1 MHTQRPLKNVS
12 VKNQTYWSLPIIKL
26 FNVLINRME
35 TFQHHCASDLIIFNS
50 WIVNINNVCSET
62 KEKKWGVQWN
72 NWQGEMLSSDFEW
85 LISFLLKNITTNK
98 MFLQNISILTKQHF
112 LVEDIPVKK
121 PFQQNVLQAPS
132 LIIQEHSALSNVS
145 NAKLVLLCVWL

>member
-1 MHTQRPLKNVS
+1 
-12 VKNQTYWSLPIIKL
+12 
-26 FNVLINRME
+26 
-35 TFQHHCASDLIIFNS
+35 
-50 WIVNINNVCSET
+50 
-62 KEKKWGVQWN
+62 
-72 NWQGEMLSSDFEW
+72 MLSSDFEW